1 MLRKIRILLAVA
13 ALCATTLLF
22 IDTTATAAQLW
33 PWMARVQFVPAVLAL
48 NLLVVAAIVAI
59 TWLVGRVYC
68 SVVCPLGVMQDVVIW
83 LRKRLSTKKKRKKL
97 HRFSAAHQRVRIGVL
112 VGFVALL
119 CLGLVTATAS
129 AIALLIEPYSAF
141 GRIAT
146 SLLRPLAVWAS
157 ASTDTLPVVPLSVE
171 IITLTVAAAT
181 LIVVTV
187 TAWRSGRAYCNTI
200 CPVGTVLGLI
210 SRHAVVAP
218 HINLDKCVSCGSC
231 GRRCKAHCIDTA
243 NHTIDLSR
251 CVACFDCVDACSEGA
266 ISFTTKKIA
275 HTTNEA
281 PEDASRRAFL
291 VSTAIVTGAV
301 TASAARRVAKLR
313 TKQPAERTTLPMP
326 AGAVSVSNFESRC
339 VACQLCVTACK
350 QGILR
355 PSTSLLSPMRPQ
367 MDFTRGYCQPD
378 CTACSKVCPAGAI
391 MPITAEQKRRIQIGV
406 ATVDVSTC
414 ISSAYGQ
421 HCGSCAAH
429 CPASAITME
438 RGANGNAVPTVD
450 ASRCLGCGACE
461 YHCPV
466 GTLQSLSATVA
477 AIHVEGR
484 TPHSTVSEIVAREQP
499 TAPAGESGCVNCHH
513 CMPCPYG
520 VDIPGTLRAHDEAV
534 RLGLTGDQVRQYILR
549 RVNRA
554 NLPDRCIGCGACR
567 SRCPNR
573 IAIPTLMQQLT
584 R

>member
-1 MLRKIRILLAVA
+1 MMRKIRILLAVA
-13 ALCATTLLF
+13 SLCATTLLF

-33 PWMARVQFVPAVLAL
+33 PWMARVQFVPAALAL
-48 NLLVVAAIVAI
+48 NLLVVAAIVVV

-83 LRKRLSTKKKRKKL
+83 LRKRFASKKKRKKL
-97 HRFSAAHQRVRIGVL
+97 HRFGAAHQRVRIGVL

-129 AIALLIEPYSAF
+129 AVALLIEPYSAF
-141 GRIAT
+141 GRIAA

-157 ASTDTLPVVPLSVE
+157 GTTDALPVVPLSVE
-171 IITLTVAAAT
+171 IITLTVAAIT

-187 TAWRSGRAYCNTI
+187 TAWRSGRSYCNTI

-218 HINLDKCVSCGSC
+218 RIDLDKCVSCGRC

-243 NHTIDLSR
+243 NHAIDLSR
-251 CVACFDCVDACSEGA
+251 CVACFDCVEACHDGA
-266 ISFTTKKIA
+266 ISFTTKYIA
-275 HTTNEA
+275 TKEDAA

-313 TKQPAERTTLPMP
+313 TKQAAECTTLPVP

-350 QGILR
+350 EGVLR

-367 MDFTRGYCQPD
+367 MDFTRGYCRPE
-378 CTACSKVCPAGAI
+378 CTACSQVCPAGAI
-391 MPITAEQKRRIQIGV
+391 MPITPEQKRRIQIGV
-406 ATVDVSTC
+406 AVVDVSAC
-414 ISSAYGQ
+414 ISAAYGQ
-421 HCGSCAAH
+421 HCGSCATH

-450 ASRCLGCGACE
+450 AGRCVGCGACE

-466 GTLQSLSATVA
+466 GTLQSLSATTA
-477 AIHVEGR
+477 AIHVEGVS
-484 TPHSTVSEIVAREQP
+484 PHSTVSEEVTRDQQP
-499 TAPAGESGCVNCHH
+499 STAGESGCENCHH

-534 RLGLTGDQVRQYILR
+534 RLGLSGDQVRQYILH

-554 NLPDRCIGCGACR
+554 NLPDRCIGCGACL
-567 SRCPNR
+567 SRCPQR
-573 IAIPTLMQQLT
+573 IAIPTLMQQLS